1 MSKALSF
8 ISCLFGLLIV
18 GSTVALL
25 GGPENLETRSR
36 LVGMLVGEGV
46 AFSALMFFVIQPSKL
61 TAETTS
67 VRPIQRDRDRLP
79 AKPNIIPD
87 PILRRQTTL
96 PADPLRSEPRPSDPL
111 APAPVYGPRIVT
123 LPPLPLLKSPTAG
136 KRSPETVPLPPPARP
151 TEQKKPR
158 FRLSD
163 LQEQQPLPPPPPP
176 RPKRPSKTPKKP
188 GKTVKLRA
196 GATDLP
202 TTLDA
207 SHLLAC
213 VNIVRLATYCATAD
227 NGASSTDEDKVVES
241 WIWAAVEHVSA
252 DADLAWTYYDDLLA
266 AHQASRLSGKQK
278 LDSVKATAESIKAA
292 AGRSKLLNAT
302 AWLCAEVIKA
312 DEKLDP
318 GEAATF
324 QTALKG
330 LGKENADE
338 FKDVAKDLLLGDR
351 EVKAL
356 MSELRITEKTP
367 ISRTNNIL
375 LDEFSKCN
383 ARMQTCDG
391 AAKEKLRQRL
401 VFITYLRHMLQEI
414 EVQENSR

>member
-8 ISCLFGLLIV
+8 ISCLFGLLVI

-36 LVGMLVGEGV
+36 LVGILVGEGV
-46 AFSALMFFVIQPSKL
+46 AFSALMFFVIQPSKM

-67 VRPIQRDRDRLP
+67 VRPHQRERDRLP
-79 AKPNIIPD
+79 PKLNIIPE
-87 PILRRQTTL
+87 PILRRQASQ
-96 PADPLRSEPRPSDPL
+96 PSEPRRHEPRPSDPL
-111 APAPVYGPRIVT
+111 APAPLYGPRLVT
-123 LPPLPLLKSPTAG
+123 LPPLPILQSPTAG
-136 KRSPETVPLPPPARP
+136 RRNPESIPTPPPTRP
-151 TEQKKPR
+151 TDPRKPR
-158 FRLSD
+158 FRLTD
-163 LQEQQPLPPPPPP
+163 LQEQEPLPPPPPP
-176 RPKRPSKTPKKP
+176 RPKRPSKTPKRP

-202 TTLDA
+202 ATLDA
-207 SHLLAC
+207 SHLPIC
-213 VNIVRLATYCATAD
+213 VDIVKLATYCATAD

-252 DADLAWTYYDDLLA
+252 GADLAWTYHDDLLA
-266 AHQASRLSGKQK
+266 AHQATRLAGKQK
-278 LDSVKATAESIKAA
+278 LDTVKGTAASIKTA

-318 GEAATF
+318 GEAAIF
-324 QTALKG
+324 QTALTA
-330 LGKENADE
+330 LGKDNSDD
-338 FKDVAKDLLLGDR
+338 FKDVAKDLLLGDK

-356 MSELRITEKTP
+356 MSELRITDKTP
-367 ISRTNNIL
+367 ISRTNDIL

-401 VFITYLRHMLQEI
+401 VLITYLRHMLQEI
-414 EVQENSR
+414 EAQEDSR

>member
-8 ISCLFGLLIV
+8 ISCLFGLLVI

-36 LVGMLVGEGV
+36 LVGILVGEGV
-46 AFSALMFFVIQPSKL
+46 VFSALMFFVIQPSKM

-67 VRPIQRDRDRLP
+67 VRPHQRERDRLP
-79 AKPNIIPD
+79 PKLNIIPE
-87 PILRRQTTL
+87 PILRRQASQ
-96 PADPLRSEPRPSDPL
+96 PSEPRRHEPRPSDPL
-111 APAPVYGPRIVT
+111 APAPLYGPRLVT
-123 LPPLPLLKSPTAG
+123 LPPLPILQSPTAG
-136 KRSPETVPLPPPARP
+136 RRNPESIPTPPPTRP
-151 TEQKKPR
+151 TDPRKPR
-158 FRLSD
+158 FRLTD
-163 LQEQQPLPPPPPP
+163 LQEQEPLPPPPPP
-176 RPKRPSKTPKKP
+176 RPKRPSKTPKRP

-196 GATDLP
+196 SATDLP
-202 TTLDA
+202 ATLDA
-207 SHLLAC
+207 SHLTIC
-213 VNIVRLATYCATAD
+213 IDIVKLATYCATAD

-252 DADLAWTYYDDLLA
+252 DADLAWTYHDDLLA
-266 AHQASRLSGKQK
+266 AHQATRLTGKQK
-278 LDSVKATAESIKAA
+278 LDTVKGTAASIKTA

-318 GEAATF
+318 GEAAIF
-324 QTALKG
+324 QTALTA
-330 LGKENADE
+330 LGKDNSDD
-338 FKDVAKDLLLGDR
+338 FKDVAKDLLLGDK

-356 MSELRITEKTP
+356 MSELRITDKTP
-367 ISRTNNIL
+367 ISRTNDIL

-401 VFITYLRHMLQEI
+401 VLITYLRHMLQEI
-414 EVQENSR
+414 EAQEDSR